1 MELQPYSTD
10 RKKALVDEI
19 AQRIFEQIRIH
30 GGRDLDA
37 IVQGISNFQIPE
49 TVVELNQRAQEPPK
63 VSHVNGHQNGPI
75 KLEDKREWNLTPGAA
90 VPTTPKPFRSTVES
104 VQFQSEH
111 PRRPSWVEMANKPLP
126 TPNLQRSVSNVQI
139 SSGRPPIGAL
149 TNTLPRSNGAPR
161 RPPPPSI
168 HSALPSNGL
177 RRSQSSQRLTLRPD
191 DFWLKSRPSSR
202 STSMDNLHQSDH
214 RISIGSAADGILHV
228 GDRIVQIEHHN
239 ATKLAHF
246 DAQNII
252 KHSGT
257 NLKLGISRPGF
268 SAPGAAPFSSLPAVK
283 PSYTLPQKPHQGHAM
298 HHQNQGFGSPPSQ
311 GGFYQPQPQIHQSN
325 TYTNTPP
332 AFTYGGPRLQSY
344 SDIYQTSPAVHSNKT
359 PAQVTAPMFNSNF
372 STFGP
377 TPTNN
382 NGSTAFH
389 PQSYDQV
396 QTPFNNKFQRPPTSP
411 KRNFNKIPN
420 SYMAP
425 QGKTI
430 DVGGVKKQVVTKQF
444 NSPLNLYSDA
454 AIVEAAVAN
463 PASGVSTGGHPGFV
477 PTQRHLPSPKDKIIS
492 RPQQSETFKLI
503 LESEMDGAR
512 DQQGVVGR
520 EFHQP
525 AHSSRPSS
533 SLSNRSQPNAI
544 MLDNTIHQSASFKR
558 LMHNM
563 AVGPESTEDQT
574 DF

>member
-311 GGFYQPQPQIHQSN
+311 GGFYQPQPQIHQ
-325 TYTNTPP
+325 
-332 AFTYGGPRLQSY
+332 
-344 SDIYQTSPAVHSNKT
+344 
-359 PAQVTAPMFNSNF
+359 
-372 STFGP
+372 
-377 TPTNN
+377 
-382 NGSTAFH
+382 
-389 PQSYDQV
+389 
-396 QTPFNNKFQRPPTSP
+396 
-411 KRNFNKIPN
+411 IPN

>member
-1 MELQPYSTD
+1 MSSFGRRPSVFLVEIDRDGLNAPWGFRLKGGIDVEGGTPLEVIKSGIMELQPYSTD

-311 GGFYQPQPQIHQSN
+311 GGFYQPQPQIHQ
-325 TYTNTPP
+325 
-332 AFTYGGPRLQSY
+332 
-344 SDIYQTSPAVHSNKT
+344 
-359 PAQVTAPMFNSNF
+359 
-372 STFGP
+372 
-377 TPTNN
+377 
-382 NGSTAFH
+382 
-389 PQSYDQV
+389 
-396 QTPFNNKFQRPPTSP
+396 
-411 KRNFNKIPN
+411 
-420 SYMAP
+420 
-425 QGKTI
+425 
-430 DVGGVKKQVVTKQF
+430 
-444 NSPLNLYSDA
+444 
-454 AIVEAAVAN
+454 
-463 PASGVSTGGHPGFV
+463 
-477 PTQRHLPSPKDKIIS
+477 
-492 RPQQSETFKLI
+492 LI

>member
-1 MELQPYSTD
+1 MSS
-10 RKKALVDEI
+10 
-19 AQRIFEQIRIH
+19 F
-30 GGRDLDA
+30 G
-37 IVQGISNFQIPE
+37 
-49 TVVELNQRAQEPPK
+49 
-63 VSHVNGHQNGPI
+63 
-75 KLEDKREWNLTPGAA
+75 
-90 VPTTPKPFRSTVES
+90 
-104 VQFQSEH
+104 
-111 PRRPSWVEMANKPLP
+111 RRPSVFLVEIDRDGLNAPWGFRLKGGIDVEGGTPLE
-126 TPNLQRSVSNVQI
+126 VI
-139 SSGRPPIGAL
+139 
-149 TNTLPRSNGAPR
+149 
-161 RPPPPSI
+161 
-168 HSALPSNGL
+168 
-177 RRSQSSQRLTLRPD
+177 
-191 DFWLKSRPSSR
+191 K
-202 STSMDNLHQSDH
+202 
-214 RISIGSAADGILHV
+214 ISIGSAADGILHV

-311 GGFYQPQPQIHQSN
+311 GGFYQPQPQIHQ
-325 TYTNTPP
+325 
-332 AFTYGGPRLQSY
+332 
-344 SDIYQTSPAVHSNKT
+344 
-359 PAQVTAPMFNSNF
+359 
-372 STFGP
+372 
-377 TPTNN
+377 
-382 NGSTAFH
+382 
-389 PQSYDQV
+389 
-396 QTPFNNKFQRPPTSP
+396 
-411 KRNFNKIPN
+411 
-420 SYMAP
+420 
-425 QGKTI
+425 
-430 DVGGVKKQVVTKQF
+430 
-444 NSPLNLYSDA
+444 
-454 AIVEAAVAN
+454 
-463 PASGVSTGGHPGFV
+463 
-477 PTQRHLPSPKDKIIS
+477 
-492 RPQQSETFKLI
+492 LI